1 MTQTVKTPK
10 LGKRECARIYKEAH
24 EAGVAATKT
33 VSLPQFVVGTPTTPL
48 GNDID
53 FTKKTYVLNGLCG
66 FAWVTI
72 FPARGSF
79 VTYLKSKGIG
89 GKAYGGGYQIWVS
102 EFGQSVDLKSAY
114 AGAFAAVLNKYGINA
129 YGQSRLD

>member
-1 MTQTVKTPK
+1 MTEATKTPK

-24 EAGVAATKT
+24 EAGVEAVKT
-33 VSLPQFVVGTPTTPL
+33 VKLPQFVVGQPTTPL

-53 FTKKTYVLNGLCG
+53 YTKPTYILNGLCG
-66 FAWVTI
+66 FAWVSI

-79 VTYLKSKGIG
+79 VTYLKSKGLG

-102 EFGQSVDLKSAY
+102 DYGQSVDLKSAY
-114 AGAFAAVLNKYGINA
+114 ASAFANVLQKYGIKA
-129 YGQSRLD
+129 YGESRLD